1 MLAWIHQFVAS
12 EREQFAQLLAPS
24 NQLNS
29 PRKTMRPLAEA
40 LPEDDLDLLHQV
52 LHTASKPRIT
62 TSHGNMVRYG
72 RDIASPF
79 QTGANIWI

>member
-52 LHTASKPRIT
+52 LHTASKPRII
-62 TSHGNMVRYG
+62 NIARFLLQNAKNRDVRCVL
-72 RDIASPF
+72 
-79 QTGANIWI
+79 